1 MKKKKVIIHL
11 LRTNKLSGAE
21 KVVINIINMFK
32 DEYDM
37 YYCSPKGPIEEDLKK
52 NNINYLPLNKFSL
65 YEFKKVIKDIKPD
78 IIQAHDYRAS
88 ILSSFIP
95 KVKIISMIHQVPEYS
110 EKWNLKTI
118 LYTLRIH
125 RFDKIIGVSDS
136 VYEKAIYKKFI
147 KNKYKT
153 IYNYVDKD
161 EIIKKS
167 NEYKSK
173 EHYDIFFLGRIT
185 RQKNPIMFVDIIK
198 EIKKENKNI
207 KAVMLGGGDKYEE
220 VKNYIKENNLE
231 KNIIMKG
238 FTPNPFPI
246 IKNSKVGILPSY
258 FEGLGLA
265 AIEAII
271 LDKPFLNSGC
281 SGMIE
286 VFTNNPQLI
295 CHTIDEYVNK
305 YKNID
310 KIKFNKKDLD
320 KFIHKDKYKKEIN
333 NLYK

>member
-65 YEFKKVIKDIKPD
+65 NEFKKVIKDIKPD

-125 RFDKIIGVSDS
+125 RFNKIIGVSNS
-136 VYEKAIYKKFI
+136 VYKKAIYKRFI
-147 KNKYKT
+147 KKKYTT
-153 IYNYVDKD
+153 IYNYVDKE

-185 RQKNPIMFVDIIK
+185 RQKNPTMFVDIIK
-198 EIKKENKNI
+198 EIKKEKKNI
-207 KAVMLGGGDKYEE
+207 KAVMLGDGDKFKEIQ
-220 VKNYIKENNLE
+220 NYIKENNLE

-238 FTPNPFPI
+238 YTPNPFPI
-246 IKNSKVGILPSY
+246 IKNSKVGILPSL

-265 AIEAII
+265 AIEALI

-281 SGMIE
+281 SGMGE

-295 CHTIDEYVNK
+295 CHTMDEYVYK
-305 YKNID
+305 YKNINN
-310 KIKFNKKDLD
+310 IKFNKS
-320 KFIHKDKYKKEIN
+320 FIKQFTNKENYKKKLT